1 MANKDKPCG
10 LKPVK
15 YLNGSP
21 WNGKVTMYYHNT
33 TSTSA
38 IYKGTCVAINADG
51 ADATGKYMGCD
62 LAAANATVLGVAVG
76 FSNTP
81 NLAMDPTSLER
92 NYCPASTA
100 MYIAVV
106 DDPNVVFEAQED
118 NDGSA
123 YMTASA
129 VGNVAVLAAHSG
141 GSTTTGLST
150 AELDSS
156 DVASTA
162 IASHPLL
169 IVGVSDRPDNEMGS
183 SASHTKWLV
192 TIQDHQFKTGAA
204 GL

>member
-21 WNGKVTMYYHNT
+21 WNGKVTMYYHNAST
-33 TSTSA
+33 TA
-38 IYKGTCVAINADG
+38 AVYKGSCVKIDDG
-51 ADATGKYMGCD
+51 KADATGKYMGCD
-62 LAAANATVLGVAVG
+62 IAGATDVVLGVAVG
-76 FSNTP
+76 FANTP
-81 NLAMDPTSLER
+81 NLAMDPTNLER
-92 NYCPASTA
+92 DYCPANTA

-106 DDPNVVFEAQED
+106 DDPNVVFEVQED
-118 NDGSA
+118 NASA
-123 YMTASA
+123 YLAASV
-129 VGNVAVLAAHSG
+129 VGNTGVLVNSSA

-156 DVASTA
+156 DTSTA

-169 IVGVSDRPDNEMGS
+169 IIGAVDRPDNTVGS
-183 SASHTKWLV
+183 SASYAKWLV

-204 GL
+204 GA